1 MSEPQQPPLPPSAQ
15 QPPASP
21 PAPPAVHLPAVPQ
34 YPAAPQYLA
43 APQYPP
49 APQRNSATS
58 QAPAPAA
65 PQPPAGPS
73 AYPTPAPGAH
83 PYAPAG
89 VLLPGQPAP
98 QAPTR
103 TGNPLG
109 VAAFVI
115 AAATLAV
122 NLLSSV
128 ARPFVYGGDGGF
140 NFMLAVDNGIGI
152 LSFFTY
158 VVAMVLALIAVRRS
172 ASRLLTGI
180 AIGVAG
186 TGIIGLV
193 FTALTIG
200 LYQYL

>member
-1 MSEPQQPPLPPSAQ
+1 MSEPQQPPHPPSAQ

-34 YPAAPQYLA
+34 YPAAPQYPATPQYPA
-43 APQYPP
+43 APQYPATQHHQP
-49 APQRNSATS
+49 APQYPAT
-58 QAPAPAA
+58 Q
-65 PQPPAGPS
+65 
-73 AYPTPAPGAH
+73 H
-83 PYAPAG
+83 H
-89 VLLPGQPAP
+89 QPAP

-193 FTALTIG
+193 FTALTIS

>member
-1 MSEPQQPPLPPSAQ
+1 MSEPQQPPHPPSAQ

-34 YPAAPQYLA
+34 YPAAPQYPA
-43 APQYPP
+43 TPQY
-49 APQRNSATS
+49 NSATS

-65 PQPPAGPS
+65 PQLPAAPS
-73 AYPTPAPGAH
+73 GYPTPAPGAH

-89 VLLPGQPAP
+89 VLFPGQPAP
-98 QAPTR
+98 QDPTR

-109 VAAFVI
+109 VAALVI

-172 ASRLLTGI
+172 TSRLLTGI

-193 FTALTIG
+193 STALTIG

>member
-1 MSEPQQPPLPPSAQ
+1 MSEPQQPPHPPSAQ
-15 QPPASP
+15 QPLASP

-34 YPAAPQYLA
+34 YPAAPQYPA
-43 APQYPP
+43 TPQYP
-49 APQRNSATS
+49 AAAQYQATPQ
-58 QAPAPAA
+58 
-65 PQPPAGPS
+65 
-73 AYPTPAPGAH
+73 Y
-83 PYAPAG
+83 
-89 VLLPGQPAP
+89 QPAP
-98 QAPTR
+98 QYSTTQHHQVAPQDPTR

-193 FTALTIG
+193 STALTIG

>member
-1 MSEPQQPPLPPSAQ
+1 MSEPQQPPHPPSAQ
-15 QPPASP
+15 QHPASP

-34 YPAAPQYLA
+34 YPAAPQHPA
-43 APQYPP
+43 TQHHQPAPQYPATQHHQP
-49 APQRNSATS
+49 APQYPAT
-58 QAPAPAA
+58 Q
-65 PQPPAGPS
+65 
-73 AYPTPAPGAH
+73 H
-83 PYAPAG
+83 H
-89 VLLPGQPAP
+89 QPAP
-98 QAPTR
+98 QAPPR

-158 VVAMVLALIAVRRS
+158 VVAMVLALITVRRS
-172 ASRLLTGI
+172 TSRLLTGI

-193 FTALTIG
+193 FTALTIS

>member
-1 MSEPQQPPLPPSAQ
+1 MSEPQQPPHPPSAQ

-34 YPAAPQYLA
+34 YPAAPQYPATPQYLA
-43 APQYPP
+43 APQHP
-49 APQRNSATS
+49 ATPQ
-58 QAPAPAA
+58 
-65 PQPPAGPS
+65 
-73 AYPTPAPGAH
+73 Y
-83 PYAPAG
+83 
-89 VLLPGQPAP
+89 QPAP
-98 QAPTR
+98 QHQPAPQYSATQQYQPAPQDPTR

-193 FTALTIG
+193 STALTIG

>member
-1 MSEPQQPPLPPSAQ
+1 MSEPQQPPHPPSAQ

-34 YPAAPQYLA
+34 YPAAPQYPATPQYQATQQYQA
-43 APQYPP
+43 APQYQPVP
-49 APQRNSATS
+49 QYSATQHHQVAPQD
-58 QAPAPAA
+58 
-65 PQPPAGPS
+65 
-73 AYPTPAPGAH
+73 
-83 PYAPAG
+83 
-89 VLLPGQPAP
+89 
-98 QAPTR
+98 PTR

-109 VAAFVI
+109 VAALVI

-172 ASRLLTGI
+172 TSRLLTGI

-186 TGIIGLV
+186 TGIIGLAS
-193 FTALTIG
+193 TALTIG